1 MTEIAARLARPIQ
14 RLGRPSTVFLVV
26 AVVIAVAG
34 GAVLARAYTLRDSVL
49 PGVSVAG
56 VDVGG
61 LAPADARARIDAEL
75 GARLDEPV
83 EIVVGGK
90 SLRVTPSNI
99 FQVDG
104 AASQRAAYDS
114 ARESVSARLGALAV
128 PFAVHRDVQ
137 PVLRVHESGRAALA
151 DELAALTKRAVS
163 ARVSME
169 GNEAVV
175 VPGREGTAIDDD
187 AVLASLRETA
197 LAGLPSFDVQ
207 VQSVEPPISTEAAEG
222 AATTARTIAAAPVRL
237 KLEGE
242 GGIGQLGRV
251 QLASLI
257 RFEPKAGAVNVVL
270 DSAGIERKLH
280 PLVKPFTQKPENA
293 TFRVSGDRAYVM
305 KAKNGTTLD
314 VKGAQ
319 GAIYEAGTGAGR
331 RLAVLGLAT
340 LAPELT
346 TKDAKALGIREP
358 ISTFTTDMGLSSS
371 NRIWNVHL
379 LGNYLDGTIVKAGET
394 FSYNEVVGPRTIA
407 RGFREGQMIFGG
419 VLIPSIG
426 GGVCQTATTIFNA
439 AFEAGLPVSERHNHS
454 WYISH
459 YPMGRDATVSSGRP
473 RPRLQER
480 PEARDPHRCDL
491 HGHDVHD
498 QLLRDEAGPEG
509 HLHDRKS
516 HELHAAEDAI
526 RDRPDGRARL
536 EDRRCGRRTRLRYE
550 CPPQGLR
557 AREAHPGGRLL
568 HPLHPGEPDDGVR
581 PRRQAA
587 LVPTSSCR
595 PAVRAVRVRPA

>member
-26 AVVIAVAG
+26 ALVIAVAG

-61 LAPADARARIDAEL
+61 LAPADARARIDAEV
-75 GARLDEPV
+75 GARLDQPV

-99 FQVDG
+99 FEVDS
-104 AASQRAAYDS
+104 AASEHAAYDS
-114 ARESVSARLGALAV
+114 ARESVSTRLGALAV
-128 PFAVHRDVQ
+128 PFAVQRDVQ

-151 DELAALTKRAVS
+151 DELAALTRRAVS

-169 GNEAVV
+169 GKEAVV
-175 VPGREGTAIDDD
+175 VPGREGTAIDDE
-187 AVLASLRETA
+187 AVIESLRETA

-207 VQSVEPPISTEAAEG
+207 VQSVAPPISTDAAER
-222 AATTARTIAAAPVRL
+222 AATTARTVAAAPVRL

-242 GGIGQLGRV
+242 GGIGQLGRL
-251 QLASLI
+251 QLASLV
-257 RFEPKAGAVNVVL
+257 RFEPKAGVVNVVL
-270 DSAGIERKLH
+270 DPAGIERKLH
-280 PLVKPFTQKPENA
+280 PLVKPFTQKPEDA
-293 TFRVSGDRAYVM
+293 TFSVSGDRAYLI

-314 VKGAQ
+314 VEGAQ
-319 GAIYEAGTGAGR
+319 SAIYEAGTGAGR

-346 TKDAKALGIREP
+346 TKDAKALGIRER

-379 LGNYLDGTIVKAGET
+379 LGNYLDGTIVNAGET
-394 FSYNEVVGPRTIA
+394 FSYNEVVGPRTIE

-459 YPMGRDATVSSGRP
+459 YPMGRDATVSWGGPDLVFKNDLKHAILIDVSYTDATFTISFYGTKQGRKVTSTTANP
-473 RPRLQER
+473 TNYTQPKMQYAIDPTAAPGSQTVVAGGGPGFDTNVHRKVYEHGKLIREDDFFTR
-480 PEARDPHRCDL
+480 YTPENPTTVY
-491 HGHDVHD
+491 G
-498 QLLRDEAGPEG
+498 
-509 HLHDRKS
+509 
-516 HELHAAEDAI
+516 
-526 RDRPDGRARL
+526 
-536 EDRRCGRRTRLRYE
+536 
-550 CPPQGLR
+550 
-557 AREAHPGGRLL
+557 PGGK
-568 HPLHPGEPDDGVR
+568 PPGPYII
-581 PRRQAA
+581 
-587 LVPTSSCR
+587 LPTSG
-595 PAVRAVRVRPA
+595 

>member
-14 RLGRPSTVFLVV
+14 RLGRPSAVFIV
-26 AVVIAVAG
+26 AALVIAVAG
-34 GAVLARAYTLRDSVL
+34 VALLARAYTLRDSVL
-49 PGVSVAG
+49 PGVTVAG

-75 GARLDEPV
+75 GARLDQPV
-83 EIVVGGK
+83 EIVVGDK
-90 SLRVTPSNI
+90 SLRITPSNI

-104 AASQRAAYDS
+104 AASEQAAYDS
-114 ARESVSARLGALAV
+114 ARESLSARLGALAV
-128 PFAVHRDVQ
+128 PFAVDRDVQ
-137 PVLRVHESGRAALA
+137 PVLSLHESGRAALA

-163 ARVSME
+163 ARVSMD
-169 GNEAVV
+169 GKEAAV
-175 VPGREGTAIDDD
+175 VPGREGTAIDDE

-197 LAGLPSFDVQ
+197 LAGLPSFEIQ
-207 VQSVEPPISTEAAEG
+207 LQSVEPPISTEAAER

-237 KLEGE
+237 ELEGE
-242 GGIGQLGRV
+242 GDIGQLGRV
-251 QLASLI
+251 QLASLV

-270 DSAGIERKLH
+270 DPAGIERKLH
-280 PLVKPFTQKPENA
+280 PLVKPFTRKPEDA
-293 TFRVSGDRAYVM
+293 TFRVSGDRAYVI
-305 KAKNGTTLD
+305 KARNGTTLD
-314 VKGAQ
+314 VKAAK

-379 LGNYLDGTIVKAGET
+379 LGNYLDGTIVNAGET
-394 FSYNEVVGPRTIA
+394 FSYNEVVGPRTIE

-459 YPMGRDATVSSGRP
+459 YPMGRDATVSWGGPDLAFKNDLKHAILIDVSYTDTTFTISFYGTKQGRKVTSTTASPTNYTQPKMQYAIDPTAAPGSKIVVSGGGPGFDTNVHRKVYEHGKLI
-473 RPRLQER
+473 REDDFFTRYT
-480 PEARDPHRCDL
+480 PENPTTVY
-491 HGHDVHD
+491 G
-498 QLLRDEAGPEG
+498 
-509 HLHDRKS
+509 
-516 HELHAAEDAI
+516 
-526 RDRPDGRARL
+526 
-536 EDRRCGRRTRLRYE
+536 
-550 CPPQGLR
+550 
-557 AREAHPGGRLL
+557 PGGK
-568 HPLHPGEPDDGVR
+568 PPGPYIV
-581 PRRQAA
+581 
-587 LVPTSSCR
+587 LPTSG
-595 PAVRAVRVRPA
+595 

>member
-14 RLGRPSTVFLVV
+14 RLGRPSMVFLV
-26 AVVIAVAG
+26 AALAIAVAG
-34 GAVLARAYTLRDSVL
+34 VAVLARAYTLRDSVL

-61 LAPADARARIDAEL
+61 LAPADARARIDTEL

-83 EIVVGGK
+83 ELVVGGK

-104 AASQRAAYDS
+104 AASERAAYDS
-114 ARESVSARLGALAV
+114 ARHSVSARIGALAV
-128 PFAVHRDVQ
+128 PFAVHRNVQ

-169 GNEAVV
+169 GSEAVV

-207 VQSVEPPISTEAAEG
+207 LQSVEPPISTEAAER

-242 GGIGQLGRV
+242 GGIGQLGRI
-251 QLASLI
+251 QLASLL

-270 DSAGIERKLH
+270 DSAGVERKLH
-280 PLVKPFTQKPENA
+280 PLVKPFTRKPEDA
-293 TFRVSGDRAYVM
+293 TFRVSGGRAYVI

-314 VKGAQ
+314 VRGAQ
-319 GAIYEAGTGAGR
+319 SAIYEAGTGAGR

-394 FSYNEVVGPRTIA
+394 FSYNEVVGPRTIE

-439 AFEAGLPVSERHNHS
+439 AFEAGLPVTERHNHS

-459 YPMGRDATVSSGRP
+459 YPMGRDATVSWGGPDLVFKNDLKHAILIDVGYTDATFTISFYGTKQGRKVTSTTASP
-473 RPRLQER
+473 TNYTQPKMQYAIDPTATPGSKTVVAGGGPGFDTNVHRKVYEHGKLMREDDFFTR
-480 PEARDPHRCDL
+480 YTPENPTTVY
-491 HGHDVHD
+491 G
-498 QLLRDEAGPEG
+498 
-509 HLHDRKS
+509 
-516 HELHAAEDAI
+516 
-526 RDRPDGRARL
+526 
-536 EDRRCGRRTRLRYE
+536 
-550 CPPQGLR
+550 
-557 AREAHPGGRLL
+557 PGGK
-568 HPLHPGEPDDGVR
+568 PPGPYIV
-581 PRRQAA
+581 
-587 LVPTSSCR
+587 LPTSG
-595 PAVRAVRVRPA
+595 

>member
-1 MTEIAARLARPIQ
+1 M
-14 RLGRPSTVFLVV
+14 FLV
-26 AVVIAVAG
+26 AALVIAVAG
-34 GAVLARAYTLRDSVL
+34 VAVLARAYTLRDSVL
-49 PGVSVAG
+49 PGVTVAG

-61 LAPADARARIDAEL
+61 LAPADARARIDAEV

-104 AASQRAAYDS
+104 AASERAAYDS
-114 ARESVSARLGALAV
+114 ARESLSARLGALAV

-169 GNEAVV
+169 GKEPVV
-175 VPGREGTAIDDD
+175 VPGREGTAIDGE

-197 LAGLPSFDVQ
+197 LAGLPSFEVQ
-207 VQSVEPPISTEAAEG
+207 LQSVEPPISTEAAER

-237 KLEGE
+237 KLKGE
-242 GGIGQLGRV
+242 GDIGRLGRV
-251 QLASLI
+251 QLASLV

-270 DSAGIERKLH
+270 DPAGSSGSSIRSSSRSPEARGRHLPRLGRPRIRHQGEERDD
-280 PLVKPFTQKPENA
+280 PRRQGCA
-293 TFRVSGDRAYVM
+293 DGDLRGRQRAR
-305 KAKNGTTLD
+305 
-314 VKGAQ
+314 
-319 GAIYEAGTGAGR
+319 R
-331 RLAVLGLAT
+331 RLAVLGLTT

-346 TKDAKALGIREP
+346 TKDAKALGIRER

-379 LGNYLDGTIVKAGET
+379 LGNYLEGTIVKAGET
-394 FSYNEVVGPRTIA
+394 FSYNEVVGPRTIE

-459 YPMGRDATVSSGRP
+459 YPMGRDATVSWGGPDLVFKNDLKNAILIDVSYTDATFTISFYGTKQGRKVTSTTASPTNYTQPKMQYAIDPTAAPGSKTVVAGGGQGFDATSTARSTSTGSSSGRTTSSP
-473 RPRLQER
+473 ATP
-480 PEARDPHRCDL
+480 
-491 HGHDVHD
+491 
-498 QLLRDEAGPEG
+498 
-509 HLHDRKS
+509 
-516 HELHAAEDAI
+516 
-526 RDRPDGRARL
+526 
-536 EDRRCGRRTRLRYE
+536 RRTRRR
-550 CPPQGLR
+550 CTAP
-557 AREAHPGGRLL
+557 AAS
-568 HPLHPGEPDDGVR
+568 R
-581 PRRQAA
+581 P
-587 LVPTSSCR
+587 VPTSSCR

>member
-14 RLGRPSTVFLVV
+14 RLGRPSMVFLV
-26 AVVIAVAG
+26 AALAIAVAG
-34 GAVLARAYTLRDSVL
+34 LAVLVRAYALRDSVL

-61 LAPADARARIDAEL
+61 LAPADARARIDTEL

-83 EIVVGGK
+83 ELVVGGT
-90 SLRVTPSNI
+90 SLRVAPSNI

-104 AASQRAAYDS
+104 AASERAAYDS
-114 ARESVSARLGALAV
+114 ARDSVSARIGALAV
-128 PFAVHRDVQ
+128 PFAVHRNVQ

-169 GNEAVV
+169 GSEAVV

-187 AVLASLRETA
+187 ALLASLRETA

-207 VQSVEPPISTEAAEG
+207 LQSVEPPISTEAAER

-242 GGIGQLGRV
+242 GGIGQLGRI
-251 QLASLI
+251 QLASLL

-280 PLVKPFTQKPENA
+280 PLVKPFTRKPKDA
-293 TFRVSGDRAYVM
+293 TFRVSGDRAYVI

-314 VKGAQ
+314 VRGAQ
-319 GAIYEAGTGAGR
+319 SAIYEAGTGAGR

-346 TKDAKALGIREP
+346 TKDAKALGIRKP

-394 FSYNEVVGPRTIA
+394 FSYNEVVGPRTIE

-439 AFEAGLPVSERHNHS
+439 AFEAGLPVTERHNHS

-459 YPMGRDATVSSGRP
+459 YPMGRDATVSWGGPDLVFKNDLKHAILIDVSYTDTTFTISFYGTKQGRKVTSTTANP
-473 RPRLQER
+473 TNYTQPKMQYAIDPTATPGSKTVVAGGGPGFDTNVHRKVYEHGKLIREDDFFTR
-480 PEARDPHRCDL
+480 YTPENPTTVY
-491 HGHDVHD
+491 G
-498 QLLRDEAGPEG
+498 
-509 HLHDRKS
+509 
-516 HELHAAEDAI
+516 
-526 RDRPDGRARL
+526 
-536 EDRRCGRRTRLRYE
+536 
-550 CPPQGLR
+550 
-557 AREAHPGGRLL
+557 PGGK
-568 HPLHPGEPDDGVR
+568 PPGPYIV
-581 PRRQAA
+581 
-587 LVPTSSCR
+587 LPTSG
-595 PAVRAVRVRPA
+595 

>member
-14 RLGRPSTVFLVV
+14 RLGRPSTVFLV
-26 AVVIAVAG
+26 AALVIAVAG
-34 GAVLARAYTLRDSVL
+34 VALLGRAYTLRDSVL
-49 PGVSVAG
+49 PGVTVAG

-61 LAPADARARIDAEL
+61 LAPADARARIDAEI

-104 AASQRAAYDS
+104 AASERAAYDS
-114 ARESVSARLGALAV
+114 ARESLSARLGALAV

-151 DELAALTKRAVS
+151 DELAALTRRAVS

-169 GNEAVV
+169 GKEAVV
-175 VPGREGTAIDDD
+175 VQGRDGTAIDGE

-197 LAGLPSFDVQ
+197 LAGLPSFEVQ
-207 VQSVEPPISTEAAEG
+207 LQSVEPPISTEAAER

-237 KLEGE
+237 ELKGE
-242 GGIGQLGRV
+242 GDIGRLGRV
-251 QLASLI
+251 QLASLV

-270 DSAGIERKLH
+270 DPAGIQRKLH
-280 PLVKPFTQKPENA
+280 PLVKPFTRKPEDA
-293 TFRVSGDRAYVM
+293 TFRVSGDRAYVV

-319 GAIYEAGTGAGR
+319 GAIYEAGNGPGR
-331 RLAVLGLAT
+331 RLAVLGLT
-340 LAPELT
+340 PLAPALT
-346 TKDAKALGIREP
+346 TKDAKALGISERV
-358 ISTFTTDMGLSSS
+358 STFTTDMGVSSP

-379 LGNYLDGTIVKAGET
+379 LGNYLEGTIVKAGGT
-394 FSYNEVVGPRTIA
+394 FSYNEVVGPRTIE

-459 YPMGRDATVSSGRP
+459 YPMGRDATVSWGGPDLVFKNDLKHAILIDVSYTDTTFTISFYGTKQGRKVTSTT
-473 RPRLQER
+473 
-480 PEARDPHRCDL
+480 ADPTNYTQPKMQYAIDPTAVPGSKTVVAGGGPGFDTNVHRKVYE
-491 HGHDVHD
+491 HGK
-498 QLLRDEAGPEG
+498 L
-509 HLHDRKS
+509 
-516 HELHAAEDAI
+516 I
-526 RDRPDGRARL
+526 RDD
-536 EDRRCGRRTRLRYE
+536 DFFTRYTPE
-550 CPPQGLR
+550 NPTTVYG
-557 AREAHPGGRLL
+557 PGGK
-568 HPLHPGEPDDGVR
+568 PPGPYIV
-581 PRRQAA
+581 
-587 LVPTSSCR
+587 LPTSG
-595 PAVRAVRVRPA
+595 

>member
-26 AVVIAVAG
+26 AMVIAVAG
-34 GAVLARAYTLRDSVL
+34 GAVLARAYTLRGSVL

-83 EIVVGGK
+83 QITVGGK

-99 FQVDG
+99 FQVDV

-137 PVLRVHESGRAALA
+137 PVLLVHESGRAALA

-187 AVLASLRETA
+187 AVLTSLRETA
-197 LAGLPSFDVQ
+197 LAGLPAFEVQ
-207 VQSVEPPISTEAAEG
+207 VHSVEPPISTEAAER
-222 AATTARTIAAAPVRL
+222 AATTARTMAAAPVRL
-237 KLEGE
+237 KLERE
-242 GGIGQLGRV
+242 GDIGQLGRV

-270 DSAGIERKLH
+270 DAAGIERKLH
-280 PLVKPFTQKPENA
+280 PLVKPFTRKPEDA
-293 TFRVSGDRAYVM
+293 TFRVSGDRAYLI

-379 LGNYLDGTIVKAGET
+379 LGNFLDGTIVKAGET
-394 FSYNEVVGPRTIA
+394 FSYNEVVGPRTIE

-459 YPMGRDATVSSGRP
+459 YPMGRDATVSWGGPDLVFKNDLKHAILIDVSYTDTTFTINFYGTKQGRKVTSTTASP
-473 RPRLQER
+473 TNYTQPKMQYAIDPTAAPGSKMVVAGGGPGFDTNVHRKVFEHGKLIREDDFFTR
-480 PEARDPHRCDL
+480 YTPENPTTVY
-491 HGHDVHD
+491 G
-498 QLLRDEAGPEG
+498 
-509 HLHDRKS
+509 
-516 HELHAAEDAI
+516 
-526 RDRPDGRARL
+526 
-536 EDRRCGRRTRLRYE
+536 
-550 CPPQGLR
+550 
-557 AREAHPGGRLL
+557 PGGK
-568 HPLHPGEPDDGVR
+568 PPGPYII
-581 PRRQAA
+581 
-587 LVPTSSCR
+587 LPTSG
-595 PAVRAVRVRPA
+595 

>member
-1 MTEIAARLARPIQ
+1 MFI
-14 RLGRPSTVFLVV
+14 VV
-26 AVVIAVAG
+26 AMVIAVAG
-34 GAVLARAYTLRDSVL
+34 GAILARAYTLRNSVL

-61 LAPADARARIDAEL
+61 LAPADARARIDAEV
-75 GARLDEPV
+75 GARLDQPV

-90 SLRVTPSNI
+90 SLRVMPSNI

-104 AASQRAAYDS
+104 AASERAAYDS
-114 ARESVSARLGALAV
+114 ARESVSTRLGALAV

-137 PVLRVHESGRAALA
+137 PVLRVRESGRDAMA

-163 ARVSME
+163 ARVSMD

-175 VPGREGTAIDDD
+175 VPGREGTAIDDE
-187 AVLASLRETA
+187 AVLDSLRETA
-197 LAGLPSFDVQ
+197 LAGLPSFEVQ
-207 VQSVEPPISTEAAEG
+207 VKSVQPPISTDAAER

-237 KLEGE
+237 ELEGE
-242 GGIGQLGRV
+242 GAVGQLGRV
-251 QLASLI
+251 QLASLV

-270 DSAGIERKLH
+270 DPAVIERKLH
-280 PLVKPFTQKPENA
+280 PLIKPFTQKPEDA
-293 TFRVSGDRAYVM
+293 TFRVSGDRAYLI

-319 GAIYEAGTGAGR
+319 GAIYESGTGAGR

-346 TKDAKALGIREP
+346 TKDARAFGIRER

-379 LGNYLDGTIVKAGET
+379 LGNYLDGTVVKAGET
-394 FSYNEVVGPRTIA
+394 FSYNEVVGPRTIE

-459 YPMGRDATVSSGRP
+459 YPMGRDATVSWGGPDLVFKNDLKHAILIDVSYTDATFTISFYGTKQGRKVTSTTASP
-473 RPRLQER
+473 TNYTQPKMQYAIDPTAAPGSQTVVAGGGPGFDTNVHRKVYEHGKLIREDDFFTR
-480 PEARDPHRCDL
+480 YTPENPTTVY
-491 HGHDVHD
+491 G
-498 QLLRDEAGPEG
+498 
-509 HLHDRKS
+509 
-516 HELHAAEDAI
+516 
-526 RDRPDGRARL
+526 
-536 EDRRCGRRTRLRYE
+536 
-550 CPPQGLR
+550 
-557 AREAHPGGRLL
+557 PGGK
-568 HPLHPGEPDDGVR
+568 PPGPYIV
-581 PRRQAA
+581 
-587 LVPTSSCR
+587 LPTSG
-595 PAVRAVRVRPA
+595 

>member
-26 AVVIAVAG
+26 AIVIAVAG

-99 FQVDG
+99 FQIDG

-163 ARVSME
+163 ARVFME

-207 VQSVEPPISTEAAEG
+207 VQSVEPPISTEAAER

-459 YPMGRDATVSSGRP
+459 YPMGRDATVSWGGPDLVFKNDLKHAILIDVTYTDTTFTINFYGTKQGRKVTSTTASP
-473 RPRLQER
+473 TNYTQPKMQYAIDPTAVPGSKTVVAGGGPGFDTNVHRKVYEHGKLIREDDFFTR
-480 PEARDPHRCDL
+480 YTPENPTTVY
-491 HGHDVHD
+491 G
-498 QLLRDEAGPEG
+498 
-509 HLHDRKS
+509 
-516 HELHAAEDAI
+516 
-526 RDRPDGRARL
+526 
-536 EDRRCGRRTRLRYE
+536 
-550 CPPQGLR
+550 
-557 AREAHPGGRLL
+557 PGGK
-568 HPLHPGEPDDGVR
+568 PPGPYIV
-581 PRRQAA
+581 
-587 LVPTSSCR
+587 LPTSG
-595 PAVRAVRVRPA
+595 

>member
-14 RLGRPSTVFLVV
+14 RLGRPSTVLVV
-26 AVVIAVAG
+26 ALVIAVAG

-61 LAPADARARIDAEL
+61 LAPADARARIDAEV
-75 GARLDEPV
+75 GARLDQPV

-90 SLRVTPSNI
+90 SLPVTPSNI
-99 FQVDG
+99 FQVDS
-104 AASQRAAYDS
+104 AASEHAAYDS
-114 ARESVSARLGALAV
+114 ARESVSTRLGALAV

-137 PVLRVHESGRAALA
+137 PVLRVHESGRAELP
-151 DELAALTKRAVS
+151 DELAELTRRAVS

-169 GNEAVV
+169 GKEAVV
-175 VPGREGTAIDDD
+175 VPGREGTAIDDE
-187 AVLASLRETA
+187 AVIDSLRETA

-207 VQSVEPPISTEAAEG
+207 VQSVEPPISTDAAER
-222 AATTARTIAAAPVRL
+222 AATTARTVAAAPVRL
-237 KLEGE
+237 ELKGE
-242 GGIGQLGRV
+242 GGIGQLGRL
-251 QLASLI
+251 QLASLV

-270 DSAGIERKLH
+270 DPAGIERKLH
-280 PLVKPFTQKPENA
+280 PLVNPFTQKPKDA
-293 TFRVSGDRAYVM
+293 TFRVSGDHAYLI

-319 GAIYEAGTGAGR
+319 SAIYEAGTGAGR

-346 TKDAKALGIREP
+346 TKDAKALGIRER

-379 LGNYLDGTIVKAGET
+379 LGNYLDGTIVNAGET
-394 FSYNEVVGPRTIA
+394 FSYNGVVGPRTIE

-459 YPMGRDATVSSGRP
+459 YPMGRDATVSWGGPDLVFKNDLKHAILIDVSYTDATFTISFYGTKQGRKVTSTTANP
-473 RPRLQER
+473 TNYTQPKMQYAIDPTAAPGSQTVVAGGGPGFDTNVHRKVYEHGKLIREDDFFTR
-480 PEARDPHRCDL
+480 YTPENPTTVY
-491 HGHDVHD
+491 G
-498 QLLRDEAGPEG
+498 
-509 HLHDRKS
+509 
-516 HELHAAEDAI
+516 
-526 RDRPDGRARL
+526 
-536 EDRRCGRRTRLRYE
+536 
-550 CPPQGLR
+550 
-557 AREAHPGGRLL
+557 PGGK
-568 HPLHPGEPDDGVR
+568 PPGPYII
-581 PRRQAA
+581 
-587 LVPTSSCR
+587 LPTSG
-595 PAVRAVRVRPA
+595 

>member
-26 AVVIAVAG
+26 AMVIAVAG
-34 GAVLARAYTLRDSVL
+34 GAVLARAYTLRGSVL

-83 EIVVGGK
+83 QITVGGK

-99 FQVDG
+99 FQVDV

-187 AVLASLRETA
+187 AVLTSLRETA
-197 LAGLPSFDVQ
+197 LAGLPAFEVQ
-207 VQSVEPPISTEAAEG
+207 VHRVEPPISTEAAER
-222 AATTARTIAAAPVRL
+222 AATTARTMAAAPVRL
-237 KLEGE
+237 KLERE
-242 GGIGQLGRV
+242 GDIGQLGRV

-270 DSAGIERKLH
+270 DAAGIERKLH
-280 PLVKPFTQKPENA
+280 PLVKPFTRKPEDA
-293 TFRVSGDRAYVM
+293 TFRVSGDRAYLI

-379 LGNYLDGTIVKAGET
+379 LGNFLDGTIVKAGET
-394 FSYNEVVGPRTIA
+394 FSYNEVVGPRTIE

-419 VLIPSIG
+419 VLMPSIG

-459 YPMGRDATVSSGRP
+459 YPMGRDATVSWGGPDLVFKNDLKHAILIDVSYTDTTFTINFYGTKQGRKVTSTTASP
-473 RPRLQER
+473 TNYTQPKMQYAIDPTAAPGSKMVVAGGGPGFDTNVHRKVFEHGKLIREDDFFTR
-480 PEARDPHRCDL
+480 YTPENPTTVY
-491 HGHDVHD
+491 G
-498 QLLRDEAGPEG
+498 
-509 HLHDRKS
+509 
-516 HELHAAEDAI
+516 
-526 RDRPDGRARL
+526 
-536 EDRRCGRRTRLRYE
+536 
-550 CPPQGLR
+550 
-557 AREAHPGGRLL
+557 PGGK
-568 HPLHPGEPDDGVR
+568 PPGPYII
-581 PRRQAA
+581 
-587 LVPTSSCR
+587 LPTSG
-595 PAVRAVRVRPA
+595 

>member
-1 MTEIAARLARPIQ
+1 M
-14 RLGRPSTVFLVV
+14 FLVAAV
-26 AVVIAVAG
+26 AVAVAG
-34 GAVLARAYTLRDSVL
+34 VALLARAYTLRDSVL

-75 GARLDEPV
+75 GARLDQPV

-90 SLRVTPSNI
+90 SLRVTPANI
-99 FQVDG
+99 FEVDG
-104 AASQRAAYDS
+104 AASERAAYDS

-137 PVLRVHESGRAALA
+137 PVLEIHESGRTALA

-169 GNEAVV
+169 GKEAVV
-175 VPGREGTAIDDD
+175 VPGREGTAIDDE

-197 LAGLPSFDVQ
+197 LAGLPSVQ
-207 VQSVEPPISTEAAEG
+207 VQLQTVEPPISTEAAER

-242 GGIGQLGRV
+242 GVIGRLGRA
-251 QLASLI
+251 QLASLV

-270 DSAGIERKLH
+270 DPAGIERKLH
-280 PLVKPFTQKPENA
+280 PFLKPFTEKPVDA
-293 TFRVSGDRAYVM
+293 TFRVSGDRAYVV

-314 VKGAQ
+314 VKDAQ
-319 GAIYEAGTGAGR
+319 SAIYEAGNGPGR

-340 LAPELT
+340 LAPALT
-346 TKDAKALGIREP
+346 TKDAKALGVRER

-394 FSYNEVVGPRTIA
+394 FSYNEVVGPRTIE

-439 AFEAGLPVSERHNHS
+439 VFEAGLPVKERHNHS

-459 YPMGRDATVSSGRP
+459 YPMGRDATVSWGGPDLVFKNDLKHAILIDVSYTDATFTISFYGTKQGRKVTSTTSSP
-473 RPRLQER
+473 TNYTQPKMQYAIDPTAAPGSKSVVAGGGQGFDVTVHRKVYEHGKLIREDDFFTR
-480 PEARDPHRCDL
+480 YTPENPTTVY
-491 HGHDVHD
+491 G
-498 QLLRDEAGPEG
+498 
-509 HLHDRKS
+509 
-516 HELHAAEDAI
+516 
-526 RDRPDGRARL
+526 
-536 EDRRCGRRTRLRYE
+536 
-550 CPPQGLR
+550 
-557 AREAHPGGRLL
+557 PGGK
-568 HPLHPGEPDDGVR
+568 PPGPYIV
-581 PRRQAA
+581 
-587 LVPTSSCR
+587 LPTSG
-595 PAVRAVRVRPA
+595 

>member
-14 RLGRPSTVFLVV
+14 RLGRPSTVFLV
-26 AVVIAVAG
+26 AALVIAVAG
-34 GAVLARAYTLRDSVL
+34 VALLARAYTLRDSVL
-49 PGVSVAG
+49 PGVTVAG

-61 LAPADARARIDAEL
+61 LAPADARARIDAEV

-104 AASQRAAYDS
+104 AASERAAYDS
-114 ARESVSARLGALAV
+114 ARESLSARLGALAV

-163 ARVSME
+163 ARVSMD

-175 VPGREGTAIDDD
+175 VPGREGTAIDGE

-207 VQSVEPPISTEAAEG
+207 LQSVEPPISTEAAER

-237 KLEGE
+237 ELEGE
-242 GGIGQLGRV
+242 GDIGRLGRV
-251 QLASLI
+251 QLASLV

-270 DSAGIERKLH
+270 DPAGIEGELH
-280 PLVKPFTQKPENA
+280 PLVKPFTRKPEDA
-293 TFRVSGDRAYVM
+293 TFRVSGDRAYVI

-319 GAIYEAGTGAGR
+319 GAIYDAGTGPGR

-379 LGNYLDGTIVKAGET
+379 LGNYLDGTIVKAGGT
-394 FSYNEVVGPRTIA
+394 FSYNEVVGPRTIE

-459 YPMGRDATVSSGRP
+459 YPMGRDATVSWGGPDLVFKNDLKHAILIDVSYTDTTFTISFYGTKQGRKVTSTTADP
-473 RPRLQER
+473 TNYTQPKMQYAIDPTAAPGSKTVVAGGGPGFDTNVHRKVYEHGKLIREDDFFTR
-480 PEARDPHRCDL
+480 YTPENPTTVY
-491 HGHDVHD
+491 G
-498 QLLRDEAGPEG
+498 
-509 HLHDRKS
+509 
-516 HELHAAEDAI
+516 
-526 RDRPDGRARL
+526 
-536 EDRRCGRRTRLRYE
+536 
-550 CPPQGLR
+550 
-557 AREAHPGGRLL
+557 PGGK
-568 HPLHPGEPDDGVR
+568 PPGPYIV
-581 PRRQAA
+581 
-587 LVPTSSCR
+587 LPTSG
-595 PAVRAVRVRPA
+595 

>member
-1 MTEIAARLARPIQ
+1 
-14 RLGRPSTVFLVV
+14 
-26 AVVIAVAG
+26 VAG
-34 GAVLARAYTLRDSVL
+34 VALLGRAYTLRDSVL
-49 PGVSVAG
+49 PGVTVAG

-61 LAPADARARIDAEL
+61 LAPADARARIDAEI

-104 AASQRAAYDS
+104 AASERAAYDS
-114 ARESVSARLGALAV
+114 ARESLSARLGALAV

-151 DELAALTKRAVS
+151 DELAALTRRAVS

-169 GNEAVV
+169 GKEAVV
-175 VPGREGTAIDDD
+175 VQGRDGTAIDGE

-197 LAGLPSFDVQ
+197 LAGLPSFEVQ
-207 VQSVEPPISTEAAEG
+207 LQSVEPPISTEAAER

-237 KLEGE
+237 ELKGE
-242 GGIGQLGRV
+242 GDIGRLGRV
-251 QLASLI
+251 QLASLV

-270 DSAGIERKLH
+270 DPAGIQRKLH
-280 PLVKPFTQKPENA
+280 PLVKPFTRKPEDA
-293 TFRVSGDRAYVM
+293 TFRVSGDRAYVV

-319 GAIYEAGTGAGR
+319 GAIYEAGNGPGR
-331 RLAVLGLAT
+331 RLAVLGLT
-340 LAPELT
+340 PLAPALT
-346 TKDAKALGIREP
+346 TKDAKALGISERV
-358 ISTFTTDMGLSSS
+358 STFTTDMGVSSP

-379 LGNYLDGTIVKAGET
+379 LGNYLEGTIVKAGGT
-394 FSYNEVVGPRTIA
+394 FSYNEVVGPRTIE

-459 YPMGRDATVSSGRP
+459 YPMGRDATVSWGGPDLVFKNDLKHAILIDVSYTDTTFTISFYGTKQGRKVTSTT
-473 RPRLQER
+473 
-480 PEARDPHRCDL
+480 ADPTNYTQPKMQYAIDPTAVPGSKTVVAGGGPGFDTNVHRKVYE
-491 HGHDVHD
+491 HGK
-498 QLLRDEAGPEG
+498 L
-509 HLHDRKS
+509 
-516 HELHAAEDAI
+516 I
-526 RDRPDGRARL
+526 RDD
-536 EDRRCGRRTRLRYE
+536 DFFTRYTPE
-550 CPPQGLR
+550 NPTTVYG
-557 AREAHPGGRLL
+557 PGGK
-568 HPLHPGEPDDGVR
+568 PPGPYIV
-581 PRRQAA
+581 
-587 LVPTSSCR
+587 LPTSG
-595 PAVRAVRVRPA
+595 

>member
-14 RLGRPSTVFLVV
+14 RLGRPSTVFLV
-26 AVVIAVAG
+26 AALVIAVAG
-34 GAVLARAYTLRDSVL
+34 VALLARAYTLRDSVL
-49 PGVSVAG
+49 PGVTVAG

-61 LAPADARARIDAEL
+61 LAPADARARIDAEV

-104 AASQRAAYDS
+104 AASERAAYDS
-114 ARESVSARLGALAV
+114 ARESLSARLGALAV

-151 DELAALTKRAVS
+151 DELAALTRRAVS

-169 GNEAVV
+169 GKEAVV
-175 VPGREGTAIDDD
+175 VPGREGTAIDGE

-197 LAGLPSFDVQ
+197 LAGLPSFEVQ
-207 VQSVEPPISTEAAEG
+207 LQSVEPPISTEAADR

-237 KLEGE
+237 ELKGE
-242 GGIGQLGRV
+242 GDIGRLGRV
-251 QLASLI
+251 QLASLV

-270 DSAGIERKLH
+270 DPAGIERKLH
-280 PLVKPFTQKPENA
+280 PLVKPFTRKPEDA
-293 TFRVSGDRAYVM
+293 TFRVSGDRAYVV

-319 GAIYEAGTGAGR
+319 EAIYEAGNGPGR
-331 RLAVLGLAT
+331 RLAVLGLT
-340 LAPELT
+340 PLAPTLT
-346 TKDAKALGIREP
+346 TKDAKALGISERV
-358 ISTFTTDMGLSSS
+358 STFTTDMGVSSP

-379 LGNYLDGTIVKAGET
+379 LGNYLEGTIVKAGGT
-394 FSYNEVVGPRTIA
+394 FSYNEVVGPRTIE

-439 AFEAGLPVSERHNHS
+439 AFEAGLPVRERHNHS

-459 YPMGRDATVSSGRP
+459 YPMGRDATVSWGGPDLVFKNDLKHAILIDVSYTDTTFTISFYGTKQGRKVTSTTADP
-473 RPRLQER
+473 TNYTQPKMQYAIDPTAAPGSKTVVAGGGPGFDTSVHRKVSEHGKLIREDDFFTR
-480 PEARDPHRCDL
+480 YTPENPTTVY
-491 HGHDVHD
+491 G
-498 QLLRDEAGPEG
+498 
-509 HLHDRKS
+509 
-516 HELHAAEDAI
+516 
-526 RDRPDGRARL
+526 
-536 EDRRCGRRTRLRYE
+536 
-550 CPPQGLR
+550 
-557 AREAHPGGRLL
+557 PGGK
-568 HPLHPGEPDDGVR
+568 PPGPYIV
-581 PRRQAA
+581 
-587 LVPTSSCR
+587 LPTSG
-595 PAVRAVRVRPA
+595 

>member
-14 RLGRPSTVFLVV
+14 RLGRPSMVFLV
-26 AVVIAVAG
+26 AALAIAVAG
-34 GAVLARAYTLRDSVL
+34 VAVLARAYTLRDSVL

-61 LAPADARARIDAEL
+61 LAPADARARIDTEL

-83 EIVVGGK
+83 ELVVGGK
-90 SLRVTPSNI
+90 SLRVIPSNI

-104 AASQRAAYDS
+104 AASERAAYDS
-114 ARESVSARLGALAV
+114 ARDSVSARIGALAV
-128 PFAVHRDVQ
+128 PFAVHRNVQ

-169 GNEAVV
+169 GSEAVV

-207 VQSVEPPISTEAAEG
+207 LQSVEPPISTEAAER

-242 GGIGQLGRV
+242 GGIGQLGRI
-251 QLASLI
+251 QLASLL

-270 DSAGIERKLH
+270 DSAVIERKLH
-280 PLVKPFTQKPENA
+280 PLVKPFTRKPVDA
-293 TFRVSGDRAYVM
+293 TFRVSGDRAYVI

-319 GAIYEAGTGAGR
+319 SAIYEAGTGAGR

-394 FSYNEVVGPRTIA
+394 FSYNEVVGPRTIE

-419 VLIPSIG
+419 ILIPSIG
-426 GGVCQTATTIFNA
+426 GGVCQTATTMFNA
-439 AFEAGLPVSERHNHS
+439 AFEAGLPVTERHNHS

-459 YPMGRDATVSSGRP
+459 YPMGRDATVSWGGPDLVFKNDLKHAILIDVSYTDATFTISFYGTKQGRKVTSTTASP
-473 RPRLQER
+473 TNYTQPKMQYAIDPTATPGSKTVVAGGGPGFDTNVHRKVYEHGKLIREDDFFTR
-480 PEARDPHRCDL
+480 YTPENPTTVY
-491 HGHDVHD
+491 G
-498 QLLRDEAGPEG
+498 
-509 HLHDRKS
+509 
-516 HELHAAEDAI
+516 
-526 RDRPDGRARL
+526 
-536 EDRRCGRRTRLRYE
+536 
-550 CPPQGLR
+550 
-557 AREAHPGGRLL
+557 PGGK
-568 HPLHPGEPDDGVR
+568 PPGPYIV
-581 PRRQAA
+581 
-587 LVPTSSCR
+587 LPTSG
-595 PAVRAVRVRPA
+595 

>member
-26 AVVIAVAG
+26 AMVIAVAG

-83 EIVVGGK
+83 QITVGGK

-99 FQVDG
+99 FQVDV

-163 ARVSME
+163 ARASME

-187 AVLASLRETA
+187 AVLTSLRETA
-197 LAGLPSFDVQ
+197 LAGLPSFEVQ
-207 VQSVEPPISTEAAEG
+207 VQSVEPPISTEAAER

-242 GGIGQLGRV
+242 GDIGQLGRV

-270 DSAGIERKLH
+270 DAAGIERKLH
-280 PLVKPFTQKPENA
+280 PLVKPFTQKPEDA
-293 TFRVSGDRAYVM
+293 TFRVSGDRAYLI

-379 LGNYLDGTIVKAGET
+379 LGNFLDGTIVKAGET
-394 FSYNEVVGPRTIA
+394 FSYNEVVGPRTIE

-459 YPMGRDATVSSGRP
+459 YPMGRDATVSWGGPDLVFKNDLKHAILIDVSYTDTTFTINFYGTKQGRKVTSTTASP
-473 RPRLQER
+473 TNYTQPKMQYAIDPTAAPGSKMVVAGGGPGFDTNVHRKVFEHGKLIREDDFFTR
-480 PEARDPHRCDL
+480 YTPENPTTVY
-491 HGHDVHD
+491 G
-498 QLLRDEAGPEG
+498 
-509 HLHDRKS
+509 
-516 HELHAAEDAI
+516 
-526 RDRPDGRARL
+526 
-536 EDRRCGRRTRLRYE
+536 
-550 CPPQGLR
+550 
-557 AREAHPGGRLL
+557 PGGK
-568 HPLHPGEPDDGVR
+568 PPGPYII
-581 PRRQAA
+581 
-587 LVPTSSCR
+587 LPTSG
-595 PAVRAVRVRPA
+595 

>member
-1 MTEIAARLARPIQ
+1 M
-14 RLGRPSTVFLVV
+14 FLVV
-26 AVVIAVAG
+26 AMVIAVAG

-83 EIVVGGK
+83 QIAVGGK

-99 FQVDG
+99 FQVDV

-128 PFAVHRDVQ
+128 PFVVHRDVQ

-151 DELAALTKRAVS
+151 DKLAALTKRAVS

-187 AVLASLRETA
+187 VVLDSLRETA
-197 LAGLPSFDVQ
+197 LAGLPAFEVQ
-207 VQSVEPPISTEAAEG
+207 VQSVEPPISTEAAER
-222 AATTARTIAAAPVRL
+222 AATTARTMAAAPVRL

-242 GGIGQLGRV
+242 GDIGQLGRV

-270 DSAGIERKLH
+270 DAAGIERKLH
-280 PLVKPFTQKPENA
+280 PLVKPFTRKPEDA
-293 TFRVSGDRAYVM
+293 TFRVSGDRAYLI

-379 LGNYLDGTIVKAGET
+379 LGNFLDGTIVKAGET
-394 FSYNEVVGPRTIA
+394 FSYNEVVGPRTIE

-459 YPMGRDATVSSGRP
+459 YPMGRDATVSWGGPDLVFKNDLKHAILIDVSYTDTTFTINFYGTKQGRKVTSTTASP
-473 RPRLQER
+473 TNYTQPKMQYAIDPTAAPGSKMVVAGGGPGFDTNVHRKVFEHGKLIREDDFFTR
-480 PEARDPHRCDL
+480 YTPENPTTVY
-491 HGHDVHD
+491 G
-498 QLLRDEAGPEG
+498 
-509 HLHDRKS
+509 
-516 HELHAAEDAI
+516 
-526 RDRPDGRARL
+526 
-536 EDRRCGRRTRLRYE
+536 
-550 CPPQGLR
+550 
-557 AREAHPGGRLL
+557 PGGK
-568 HPLHPGEPDDGVR
+568 PPGPYII
-581 PRRQAA
+581 
-587 LVPTSSCR
+587 LPTSG
-595 PAVRAVRVRPA
+595 

>member
-14 RLGRPSTVFLVV
+14 RLGRPSTVFLV
-26 AVVIAVAG
+26 AALVIAVAG
-34 GAVLARAYTLRDSVL
+34 VALLARAYTLRDSVL
-49 PGVSVAG
+49 PGVTVAG

-61 LAPADARARIDAEL
+61 LAPADARARIDAEV

-114 ARESVSARLGALAV
+114 ARESLSARLGALAV

-169 GNEAVV
+169 GKEAVV
-175 VPGREGTAIDDD
+175 VPGREGTAIDGE

-197 LAGLPSFDVQ
+197 LAGLPSFELQ
-207 VQSVEPPISTEAAEG
+207 LQSVEPPISTEAAER

-237 KLEGE
+237 ELKGE
-242 GGIGQLGRV
+242 GHIGRLGRV
-251 QLASLI
+251 QLASLV

-270 DSAGIERKLH
+270 DPAGIEGKLH
-280 PLVKPFTQKPENA
+280 SLVKPFTRKPEDA
-293 TFRVSGDRAYVM
+293 TFRVSGDRAYVV

-319 GAIYEAGTGAGR
+319 GAIYEAGNGPGR
-331 RLAVLGLAT
+331 RLAVLGLT
-340 LAPELT
+340 PLAPALT
-346 TKDAKALGIREP
+346 TKDAKALGISER
-358 ISTFTTDMGLSSS
+358 ISTFTTDMGVSSP

-379 LGNYLDGTIVKAGET
+379 LGNYLEGTIVKAGGT
-394 FSYNEVVGPRTIA
+394 FSYNEVVGPRTIE

-459 YPMGRDATVSSGRP
+459 YPMGRDATVSWGGPDLVFKNDLKHAILIDVSYTDTTFTISFYGTKQGRKVTSTTADP
-473 RPRLQER
+473 TNYTQPKMHYAIDPTAAPGSKTVVAGGGPGFDTNVHRKVYEHGKLIREDDFFTR
-480 PEARDPHRCDL
+480 YTPENPTTVY
-491 HGHDVHD
+491 G
-498 QLLRDEAGPEG
+498 
-509 HLHDRKS
+509 
-516 HELHAAEDAI
+516 
-526 RDRPDGRARL
+526 
-536 EDRRCGRRTRLRYE
+536 
-550 CPPQGLR
+550 
-557 AREAHPGGRLL
+557 PGGK
-568 HPLHPGEPDDGVR
+568 PPGPYIV
-581 PRRQAA
+581 
-587 LVPTSSCR
+587 LPTSG
-595 PAVRAVRVRPA
+595 

>member
-1 MTEIAARLARPIQ
+1 M
-14 RLGRPSTVFLVV
+14 FLV
-26 AVVIAVAG
+26 AALVIAVAG
-34 GAVLARAYTLRDSVL
+34 VALLARAYTLRDSVL
-49 PGVSVAG
+49 PGVTVAG

-61 LAPADARARIDAEL
+61 LAPADARARIDAEV

-104 AASQRAAYDS
+104 AASERAAYDS
-114 ARESVSARLGALAV
+114 ARESLSARLGALAV

-169 GNEAVV
+169 GKEAVV
-175 VPGREGTAIDDD
+175 VPGREGTAIDGD

-197 LAGLPSFDVQ
+197 LAGLPSFEVQ
-207 VQSVEPPISTEAAEG
+207 LQSVEPPISTEAAER

-237 KLEGE
+237 ELKGE
-242 GGIGQLGRV
+242 GDIGRLGRV
-251 QLASLI
+251 QLASLV

-270 DSAGIERKLH
+270 DPAGIEGKLH
-280 PLVKPFTQKPENA
+280 PLVKPFTRKPEDA
-293 TFRVSGDRAYVM
+293 TFRVSGDRAYVV

-319 GAIYEAGTGAGR
+319 GAIYEAGNGPGR
-331 RLAVLGLAT
+331 RLAVLGLT
-340 LAPELT
+340 PLAPALT
-346 TKDAKALGIREP
+346 TKDAKALGISER
-358 ISTFTTDMGLSSS
+358 ISTFTTDMGVSSP

-379 LGNYLDGTIVKAGET
+379 LGNYLEGTIVKAGET
-394 FSYNEVVGPRTIA
+394 FSYNEVVGPRTIE

-459 YPMGRDATVSSGRP
+459 YPMGRDATVSWGGPDLVFKNDLKHAILIDVSYTDTTFTISFYGTKQGRKVTSTTASP
-473 RPRLQER
+473 TNYTQPKMQYAIDPTAARGSKTVVAGGGPGFDTNVHRKVYEHGKLIREDDFFTR
-480 PEARDPHRCDL
+480 YTPENPTTVY
-491 HGHDVHD
+491 G
-498 QLLRDEAGPEG
+498 
-509 HLHDRKS
+509 
-516 HELHAAEDAI
+516 
-526 RDRPDGRARL
+526 
-536 EDRRCGRRTRLRYE
+536 
-550 CPPQGLR
+550 
-557 AREAHPGGRLL
+557 PGGK
-568 HPLHPGEPDDGVR
+568 PPGPYIV
-581 PRRQAA
+581 
-587 LVPTSSCR
+587 LPTSG
-595 PAVRAVRVRPA
+595 

>member
-1 MTEIAARLARPIQ
+1 M
-14 RLGRPSTVFLVV
+14 
-26 AVVIAVAG
+26 
-34 GAVLARAYTLRDSVL
+34 
-49 PGVSVAG
+49 
-56 VDVGG
+56 
-61 LAPADARARIDAEL
+61 
-75 GARLDEPV
+75 
-83 EIVVGGK
+83 
-90 SLRVTPSNI
+90 
-99 FQVDG
+99 DG

-114 ARESVSARLGALAV
+114 ARESISARLGALAV

-187 AVLASLRETA
+187 AVLTSLRETA
-197 LAGLPSFDVQ
+197 LAGLPAFEVQ
-207 VQSVEPPISTEAAEG
+207 VHSVEPPISTEAAER
-222 AATTARTIAAAPVRL
+222 AATTARTMAAAPVRL

-242 GGIGQLGRV
+242 GDIGQLGRV

-270 DSAGIERKLH
+270 DAAGIERKLH
-280 PLVKPFTQKPENA
+280 PLVKPFTRKPEDA
-293 TFRVSGDRAYVM
+293 TFRVSGDRAYLI

-379 LGNYLDGTIVKAGET
+379 LGNFLDGTIVKAGET
-394 FSYNEVVGPRTIA
+394 FSYNEVVGPRTIE

-459 YPMGRDATVSSGRP
+459 YPMGRDATVSWGGPDLVFKNDLKHAILIDVSYTDTTFTINFFGTKQGRKVTSTTASPATTRSRRCSTQSTPRPHPARRPSLRAADLASTRMSTARSTSTGNSSGRTTFSP
-473 RPRLQER
+473 ATP
-480 PEARDPHRCDL
+480 
-491 HGHDVHD
+491 
-498 QLLRDEAGPEG
+498 
-509 HLHDRKS
+509 
-516 HELHAAEDAI
+516 
-526 RDRPDGRARL
+526 
-536 EDRRCGRRTRLRYE
+536 RRTRRR
-550 CPPQGLR
+550 CTAP
-557 AREAHPGGRLL
+557 AASRL
-568 HPLHPGEPDDGVR
+568 G
-581 PRRQAA
+581 
-587 LVPTSSCR
+587 PTSSCPLR
-595 PAVRAVRVRPA
+595 DKLPPA

>member
-1 MTEIAARLARPIQ
+1 MFI
-14 RLGRPSTVFLVV
+14 VV
-26 AVVIAVAG
+26 AMVIAVAG
-34 GAVLARAYTLRDSVL
+34 GAILARAYTLRNSVL

-61 LAPADARARIDAEL
+61 LAPADARARIDAEV
-75 GARLDEPV
+75 GARLDQPV

-90 SLRVTPSNI
+90 SLRVMPSNI

-104 AASQRAAYDS
+104 AASERAAYDS
-114 ARESVSARLGALAV
+114 ARESVSTRLGALAV
-128 PFAVHRDVQ
+128 PFAVHRDIQ
-137 PVLRVHESGRAALA
+137 PVLRVRESGRDAMA

-163 ARVSME
+163 ARVSMD

-175 VPGREGTAIDDD
+175 VPGREGTAIDDE
-187 AVLASLRETA
+187 AVLDSLRETA
-197 LAGLPSFDVQ
+197 LAGLPSFEVQ
-207 VQSVEPPISTEAAEG
+207 VKSVQPPISTDAAER

-237 KLEGE
+237 ELEGE
-242 GGIGQLGRV
+242 GAVGQLGRV
-251 QLASLI
+251 QLASLV

-270 DSAGIERKLH
+270 DPAVIERKLH
-280 PLVKPFTQKPENA
+280 PLIKPFTQKPEDA
-293 TFRVSGDRAYVM
+293 TFRVSGDRAYLI

-319 GAIYEAGTGAGR
+319 GAIYESGTGAGR

-346 TKDAKALGIREP
+346 TKDARALGIRER

-394 FSYNEVVGPRTIA
+394 FSYNEVVGPRTIE

-459 YPMGRDATVSSGRP
+459 YPMGRDATVSWGGPDLVFKNDLKHAILIDVSYTDATFTISFYGTKQGRKVTSTTASP
-473 RPRLQER
+473 TNYTQPKMQYAIDPTAAPGSQTVVAGGGPGFDTNVHRKVYEHGKLIREDDFFTR
-480 PEARDPHRCDL
+480 YTPENPTTVY
-491 HGHDVHD
+491 G
-498 QLLRDEAGPEG
+498 
-509 HLHDRKS
+509 
-516 HELHAAEDAI
+516 
-526 RDRPDGRARL
+526 
-536 EDRRCGRRTRLRYE
+536 
-550 CPPQGLR
+550 
-557 AREAHPGGRLL
+557 PGGK
-568 HPLHPGEPDDGVR
+568 PPGPYIV
-581 PRRQAA
+581 
-587 LVPTSSCR
+587 LPTSG
-595 PAVRAVRVRPA
+595 

>member
-14 RLGRPSTVFLVV
+14 RLGRPSTVFLV
-26 AVVIAVAG
+26 AALVIAVAG
-34 GAVLARAYTLRDSVL
+34 VALLARAYTLRDSVL
-49 PGVSVAG
+49 PGVTVAG

-61 LAPADARARIDAEL
+61 LAPADARARIDAEV

-104 AASQRAAYDS
+104 AASERAAYDS
-114 ARESVSARLGALAV
+114 ARESLSARLGALAV

-151 DELAALTKRAVS
+151 DELAALTRRAVS

-169 GNEAVV
+169 GKEAVV
-175 VPGREGTAIDDD
+175 VPGREGTAIDGE

-197 LAGLPSFDVQ
+197 LAGLPSFEVQ
-207 VQSVEPPISTEAAEG
+207 LQSVEPPISTEAADR

-237 KLEGE
+237 KLKGE
-242 GGIGQLGRV
+242 GDIGRLGRV
-251 QLASLI
+251 QLASLV

-270 DSAGIERKLH
+270 DPAGIERKLH
-280 PLVKPFTQKPENA
+280 PLVKPFTRKPEDA
-293 TFRVSGDRAYVM
+293 TFRVSGDRAYVV

-319 GAIYEAGTGAGR
+319 EAIYEAGNGPGR
-331 RLAVLGLAT
+331 RLAVLGLT
-340 LAPELT
+340 PLAPTLT
-346 TKDAKALGIREP
+346 TKDAKALGISERV
-358 ISTFTTDMGLSSS
+358 STFTTDMGVSSP

-379 LGNYLDGTIVKAGET
+379 LGNYLEGTIVKAGGT
-394 FSYNEVVGPRTIA
+394 FSYNEVVGPRTIE

-459 YPMGRDATVSSGRP
+459 YPMGRDATVSWGGPDLVFKNDLKHAILIDVSYTDTTFTISFYGTKQGRKVTSTTADP
-473 RPRLQER
+473 TNYTQPKMQYAIDPTAAPGSKTVVAGGGPGFDTNVHRKVYEHGKLIREDDFFTR
-480 PEARDPHRCDL
+480 YTPENPTTVY
-491 HGHDVHD
+491 G
-498 QLLRDEAGPEG
+498 
-509 HLHDRKS
+509 
-516 HELHAAEDAI
+516 
-526 RDRPDGRARL
+526 
-536 EDRRCGRRTRLRYE
+536 
-550 CPPQGLR
+550 
-557 AREAHPGGRLL
+557 PGGK
-568 HPLHPGEPDDGVR
+568 PPGPYIV
-581 PRRQAA
+581 
-587 LVPTSSCR
+587 LPTSG
-595 PAVRAVRVRPA
+595 